1 MRRPALLASCV
12 NGGGVF
18 RIDAAGIECLSVRD
32 TAGMCAWPS
41 GMVWARQDPDRTD
54 LALIDRQGLH
64 NVRLTDEALD
74 LHDAVW
80 HDGSLYLV
88 ATQTN
93 TVLRLDA
100 QLREQ
105 DRWTFDGQHDSQH
118 LNSICVHEGR
128 LLVSRFGDFNEHR
141 EYKGATLGAGQVL
154 DLYTGQV
161 IIRGLS
167 QPHSLKSH
175 DGALWLCDSE
185 TQRVVSFRGGQQVE
199 EILLD
204 GYPRGLMMLDDRI
217 LVGLSQ
223 SRNVANAGVQ
233 NGCIVELAGLARQEV
248 SRTHLPAPEIYDLLS
263 APADMPDLQRGA
275 ITEARTALHEAVGA
289 RNTAASSSHALGAR
303 VSVLEMEASIAD
315 ERSKRAGSQHER
327 LLRRLKEDSI
337 WEHQLRNELGG
348 LREQS
353 ALTDQAMRLGSRTAT
368 AALAAIE
375 ELREAIAERDRYID
389 CIRSSRS
396 WRWTKPL
403 RRAEPR
409 SPAPLALARKD
420 VLVDL
425 AGARDAL
432 ETSASREAVPV
443 SDQASVQ
450 VIGVAFQEHAD
461 PVVSI
466 LVTAYGEYEA
476 TRTCLESIAECG
488 DATPFEVL
496 LVEDNSGEDRL
507 DRFATVPGLR
517 YVRNASNMGYL
528 RSVNAAAQLA
538 RGRYLCLLNND
549 TRVHPGWLDAM
560 IDSYRMLDSCGLVGS
575 RLLYPDGR
583 LQEAGGIVWS
593 DASGCNVGRDGDPH
607 AQAYRAAR
615 RVDYVSGA
623 SMMIPTHLFREL
635 EGFDERFTPAYY
647 EDTDL
652 AFRVRKRGLQ
662 VYYQPR
668 SIVEHIEGLSHGTD
682 SAVSGKAFQ
691 ARNREVFLEKWRG
704 LLELGHFTP
713 GEHAF
718 LARER
723 SQLVKSV
730 LIVDHHAP
738 RTDRDAGSRAIW
750 AVVRALQGM
759 GLAVRFWSLASSDEE
774 NYLET
779 LRRHGVDVMVG
790 NARSFAR
797 WLREHGCYIDNVI
810 LSRPGVA
817 IACIDAVRSLTRAKV
832 AYYGHDIHY
841 LRIDGR
847 ARLHNVPALAH
858 QAKMVRGVE
867 EQVWRSVD
875 VVLYPTDEETAIVT
889 AFNELRGV
897 DVGDVATIPL
907 LAYDDVLASPDLS
920 ADALAGRRE
929 IFFVGNY
936 EHAPNEDAVVWFAR
950 EIWPN
955 VRKRHPEL
963 HLVIA
968 GPNVTSP
975 VAELS
980 EDSSIDV
987 TGHISERELIERYH
1001 SARVVIAPL
1010 RFGAGLKGKVV
1021 EAMRHGVPVVTT
1033 PVGAQ
1038 GLARAACIKVTDDA
1052 STFCDA
1058 VCGLVE
1064 SDEAWRVAS
1073 QAGIGYVKDHF
1084 STDAIAAVLMRALD
1098 AAPYPDVASRRARL
1112 SVVTETIAAGQSA

>member
-1 MRRPALLASCV
+1 
-12 NGGGVF
+12 
-18 RIDAAGIECLSVRD
+18 
-32 TAGMCAWPS
+32 
-41 GMVWARQDPDRTD
+41 
-54 LALIDRQGLH
+54 
-64 NVRLTDEALD
+64 
-74 LHDAVW
+74 
-80 HDGSLYLV
+80 
-88 ATQTN
+88 
-93 TVLRLDA
+93 
-100 QLREQ
+100 
-105 DRWTFDGQHDSQH
+105 
-118 LNSICVHEGR
+118 
-128 LLVSRFGDFNEHR
+128 
-141 EYKGATLGAGQVL
+141 
-154 DLYTGQV
+154 
-161 IIRGLS
+161 
-167 QPHSLKSH
+167 
-175 DGALWLCDSE
+175 
-185 TQRVVSFRGGQQVE
+185 
-199 EILLD
+199 
-204 GYPRGLMMLDDRI
+204 
-217 LVGLSQ
+217 
-223 SRNVANAGVQ
+223 
-233 NGCIVELAGLARQEV
+233 
-248 SRTHLPAPEIYDLLS
+248 
-263 APADMPDLQRGA
+263 
-275 ITEARTALHEAVGA
+275 
-289 RNTAASSSHALGAR
+289 
-303 VSVLEMEASIAD
+303 
-315 ERSKRAGSQHER
+315 
-327 LLRRLKEDSI
+327 
-337 WEHQLRNELGG
+337 
-348 LREQS
+348 
-353 ALTDQAMRLGSRTAT
+353 
-368 AALAAIE
+368 
-375 ELREAIAERDRYID
+375 
-389 CIRSSRS
+389 
-396 WRWTKPL
+396 
-403 RRAEPR
+403 
-409 SPAPLALARKD
+409 
-420 VLVDL
+420 
-425 AGARDAL
+425 
-432 ETSASREAVPV
+432 
-443 SDQASVQ
+443 
-450 VIGVAFQEHAD
+450 
-461 PVVSI
+461 
-466 LVTAYGEYEA
+466 
-476 TRTCLESIAECG
+476 
-488 DATPFEVL
+488 
-496 LVEDNSGEDRL
+496 
-507 DRFATVPGLR
+507 
-517 YVRNASNMGYL
+517 
-528 RSVNAAAQLA
+528 
-538 RGRYLCLLNND
+538 
-549 TRVHPGWLDAM
+549 
-560 IDSYRMLDSCGLVGS
+560 
-575 RLLYPDGR
+575 
-583 LQEAGGIVWS
+583 
-593 DASGCNVGRDGDPH
+593 
-607 AQAYRAAR
+607 
-615 RVDYVSGA
+615 
-623 SMMIPTHLFREL
+623 
-635 EGFDERFTPAYY
+635 
-647 EDTDL
+647 
-652 AFRVRKRGLQ
+652 
-662 VYYQPR
+662 
-668 SIVEHIEGLSHGTD
+668 
-682 SAVSGKAFQ
+682 
-691 ARNREVFLEKWRG
+691 
-704 LLELGHFTP
+704 
-713 GEHAF
+713 
-718 LARER
+718 
-723 SQLVKSV
+723 
-730 LIVDHHAP
+730 
-738 RTDRDAGSRAIW
+738 
-750 AVVRALQGM
+750 
-759 GLAVRFWSLASSDEE
+759 
-774 NYLET
+774 
-779 LRRHGVDVMVG
+779 MVG